1 MWNPP
6 TDSGRPQKEEA
17 SFPSAASLNLGKPF
31 SGDAPQTPPPRV
43 PSLMKDGMI
52 PSSENKVTMKGAK
65 IAKKEIGFLIFAS
78 FAPFAVTPV
87 LSKLGFSGALDASG

>member
-1 MWNPP
+1 
-6 TDSGRPQKEEA
+6 
-17 SFPSAASLNLGKPF
+17 
-31 SGDAPQTPPPRV
+31 
-43 PSLMKDGMI
+43 
-52 PSSENKVTMKGAK
+52 MKGAK